1 MICKLKRSIVKEC
14 GYQLPDINEIYFL
27 NIDDLNSISTTFI
40 GDCEYI
46 NGIDYEDRFYKV
58 EGYNISY
65 TDALIVDDYQRYR
78 QKTLD
83 FNLLGKDDACRL
95 QDYTMLVTGRYAALL
110 KVEGSWIFA
119 AFSNGFEADENEIST
134 ENDFHIVMSEN
145 SIVSSLPVDDE
156 VAEAIIHNE
165 PPVPQVPKAR
175 FVYTSGNPSI
185 AYQSDSS
192 DTTISASDYD
202 NNRDVLSVEI
212 YDVVTEIAANAFQ
225 NCSTLTGVT
234 IPSSVT
240 TIGSHAFSKTGLIGI
255 LRLPNGVSSIGDA
268 AFDITN
274 LSEIIIPSSVTVIGS
289 NAFDNSLNLEKVVFL
304 GQVAPMIQSNTFIFN
319 YGTVFVPCDNE
330 SYTLG
335 NWANIETVE
344 MASLTFKVGS
354 FSFELCGH
362 ETITYSVVDDFVADI
377 GIRPEAITDIE
388 IGEFVSEIGDAAFS
402 ELTGVS
408 AITSMPTVPPVIT
421 DVEHVF
427 DDATIADN
435 IIVYVP
441 SDSVNDYQTAS
452 GWRDNASQIH
462 PIGWTPTPDYSQ
474 QYLTFVA
481 LEDGTFTFNKRGTGN
496 DIQYSLDS
504 GETWTSLAS
513 NTDTPTIRSGDTIM
527 WKGELTPS
535 STSGSEGIGVF
546 SSEIAFKAQGNTMS
560 LIFGDSFVG
569 QTSLSGKNYAFY
581 ELFSECNMLELENII
596 LPATTLADYC
606 YAYMFYGCAS
616 FNTAPELPARTLAQ
630 HCYEE
635 MFHGCFF
642 TYDATPELPAT
653 TLVDYCYKGMFSGCS
668 LRTTPE
674 LHATTLAN
682 GCYEEMFK
690 GSQLETA
697 PELPATTLAY
707 RCYASMFEECREL
720 TRTPQLPATTLA
732 MSCYI
737 GMFRKCRELT
747 TAPELPATTLAD
759 FCYWGM
765 FEYCTSLT
773 TAPVLPA
780 TTLVQNCYSNMFI
793 GCWTLN
799 YIKMLATDISATGCL
814 TNWVGGVAA
823 TGTFVKAA
831 SQTGLTVG
839 DSGIPSGWTVQDA

>member
-1 MICKLKRSIVKEC
+1 MICKLTHNISKEC

-95 QDYTMLVTGRYAALL
+95 ADYTMLVTGRYAALL

-156 VAEAIIHNE
+156 VAESIIHNE

-175 FVYTSGNPSI
+175 FVYTSGNPTI
-185 AYQSDSS
+185 AYQRDDY
-192 DTTISASDYD
+192 DTTISDADYD

-225 NCSTLTGVT
+225 NCSTLSGVT

-268 AFDITN
+268 SFDITN

-344 MASLTFKVGS
+344 MTSLTFKVGS

-362 ETITYSVVDDFVADI
+362 ETITYNVVDDFVADI

-388 IGEFVSEIGDAAFS
+388 IGEFVSEVADNALS
-402 ELTGVS
+402 DLTGVS
-408 AITSMPTVPPVIT
+408 GLTSLNTTPPTITS
-421 DVEHVF
+421 VEDIF
-427 DDATIADN
+427 DDATIAEN
-435 IIVYVP
+435 IIIYVP
-441 SDSVNDYQTAS
+441 SGSVETYQAAS

-462 PIGWTPTPDYSQ
+462 EIGWTPTSAG
-474 QYLTFVA
+474 YLAFVA
-481 LEDGTFTFNKRGTGN
+481 LEDGTFKFAKQNFSGN
-496 DIQYSLDS
+496 NIQYSLDS
-504 GETWTSLAS
+504 GATWVSLPS
-513 NTDTPTIRSGDTIM
+513 NTNTPTIHSGETVM
-527 WKGELTPS
+527 WKGELATYYDHGIGIFS
-535 STSGSEGIGVF
+535 STGAYNVEGNVMSLLFGGNFENQTDLTGYNHAFSSLFSGSTG
-546 SSEIAFKAQGNTMS
+546 
-560 LIFGDSFVG
+560 L
-569 QTSLSGKNYAFY
+569 TSA
-581 ELFSECNMLELENII
+581 EN
-596 LPATTLADYC
+596 L
-606 YAYMFYGCAS
+606 
-616 FNTAPELPARTLAQ
+616 
-630 HCYEE
+630 
-635 MFHGCFF
+635 
-642 TYDATPELPAT
+642 ELPAT
-653 TLVDYCYKGMFSGCS
+653 TLTSECYSSMFSGCTS
-668 LRTTPE
+668 
-674 LHATTLAN
+674 
-682 GCYEEMFK
+682 
-690 GSQLETA
+690 LETA
-697 PELPATTLAY
+697 PELPATTLVY
-707 RCYASMFEECREL
+707 GCYGGMFEGC
-720 TRTPQLPATTLA
+720 TRLRTAPELPATTMA
-732 MSCYI
+732 DRCYI
-737 GMFRKCRELT
+737 GMFSNCSSLTTAPNLPALTLADSCYFGMFEGCTSLETAPELSATTLAVDCYNGMFSGCTSLT
-747 TAPELPATTLAD
+747 TAPELPAL
-759 FCYWGM
+759 
-765 FEYCTSLT
+765 
-773 TAPVLPA
+773 
-780 TTLVQNCYSNMFI
+780 TLVSRCYVYMFQ
-793 GCWTLN
+793 GCSSLN
-799 YIKMLATDISATGCL
+799 YIKAMFTTTPNPRPNYTED
-814 TNWVGGVAA
+814 WVDGVAA
-823 TGTFVKAA
+823 TGTFVKNSEATWTT
-831 SQTGLTVG
+831 TGVNAVP
-839 DSGIPSGWTVQDA
+839 DGWTVEYA